1 METQIKVLTRKNE
14 DAVAS
19 QLTLGGGGPAGG
31 AGVGEENHPEVLLE

>member
-19 QLTLGGGGPAGG
+19 QLTLGGGGPVGG